1 MASRGAFEDK
11 NKGMIS
17 QDRVEEERLLTG
29 GQLNY
34 VCLPSISVRLPGV
47 FTVPFLP
54 AVIRAAGRGASCS
67 YSFSVVFSL
76 FLCCC
81 CLHSHF
87 CSELG

>member
-1 MASRGAFEDK
+1 MPRKLMASRGAFEDK

-54 AVIRAAGRGASCS
+54 AVIRGGRSRGLLL
-67 YSFSVVFSL
+67 L
-76 FLCCC
+76 FL
-81 CLHSHF
+81 
-87 CSELG
+87 